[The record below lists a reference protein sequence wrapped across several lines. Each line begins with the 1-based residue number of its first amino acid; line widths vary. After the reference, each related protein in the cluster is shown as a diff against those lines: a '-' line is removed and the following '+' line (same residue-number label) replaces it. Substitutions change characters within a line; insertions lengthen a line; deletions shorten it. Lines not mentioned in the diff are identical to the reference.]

1 MPAKIQKN
9 MKTGD
14 TVRFLNAIG
23 GGKVTRIDDKK
34 GLVYVEDADGFEVP
48 ALIREVVIIANV
60 NETTNA
66 PKRDFSSKKP
76 DLESRREIPQQE
88 SQKTSALIEQ
98 KTENTPIIE
107 TADGDKLAVLLAF
120 FPKDIK
126 QLQTTAYE
134 LYLVNDSNYFLF
146 YNIVNS
152 ENASTSVAERS
163 RSTFSDHSAK
173 KSVSNGQ
180 IEPNMQEFLLEI
192 PKENLNSW
200 ENLHVQIIAFKK
212 GKTYETQKV
221 IDIPI
226 KLNIV
231 KFYKLHSFAEND
243 YFDEPSLLI
252 DIMEEKERQMLP
264 KISPTEIK
272 EAIFSKEKS
281 QQKSKQP
288 IPSAKNN
295 LIEVDLHINQLL
307 DSTAGMSNADM
318 LQYQMDKFHAVL
330 AENRNRKGQKIV
342 FIHGKGEGVL
352 RKEIE
357 TQLKSKYKGYYFQDA
372 SFREYGFGATMV
384 TIK

>member
-1 MPAKIQKN
+1 

-48 ALIREVVIIANV
+48 ALIREVVVIANV

-76 DLESRREIPQQE
+76 ESPQQE
-88 SQKTSALIEQ
+88 SQKTPVLIEQ
-98 KTENTPIIE
+98 KTENAPIVE

-146 YNIVNS
+146 YNIVNGDV
-152 ENASTSVAERS
+152 STMLN
-163 RSTFSDHSAK
+163 DLCSAK

-212 GKTYETQKV
+212 DKTYETQKV

-226 KLNIV
+226 KLNVV

-243 YFDEPSLLI
+243 YFDEPSLLV
-252 DIMEEKERQMLP
+252 DIIEEKERQTLS
-264 KISPTEIK
+264 KISPSAIK
-272 EAIFSKEKS
+272 EAVFMKDKP
-281 QQKSKQP
+281 QQKPKQP
-288 IPSAKNN
+288 ILSVKNN

-342 FIHGKGEGVL
+342 FIHGKGEGIL

>member
-1 MPAKIQKN
+1 

-98 KTENTPIIE
+98 KTENTPIVE

-146 YNIVNS
+146 YNIVIG
-152 ENASTSVAERS
+152 EV
-163 RSTFSDHSAK
+163 SAK

-180 IEPNMQEFLLEI
+180 IEPNMQEFLLNI
-192 PKENLNSW
+192 SKENLNDW
-200 ENLHVQIIAFKK
+200 ENLQVQIIAFKK
-212 GKTYETQKV
+212 DKTYETQKV

-226 KLNIV
+226 KLNVV

-243 YFDEPSLLI
+243 YFDEPSMLI
-252 DIMEEKERQMLP
+252 DIIEEKEKQSMQ
-264 KISPTEIK
+264 KISPAEIK
-272 EAIFSKEKS
+272 EAIFTKEKPQHKPMLREP
-281 QQKSKQP
+281 QQAKQAK
-288 IPSAKNN
+288 SAKNE

-307 DSTAGMSNADM
+307 DSTAGMNNADM
-318 LQYQMDKFHAVL
+318 LQCQMDKFHAVL
-330 AENRNRKGQKIV
+330 NENKNKKGQKIV

-357 TQLKSKYKGYYFQDA
+357 TQLKSKYKSYYYQDA

-384 TIK
+384 TIR